1 MGQMVED
8 QRLPFGSEYKQGGV
22 QAANKGSLFHLDAIL
37 ELALTKRCILEERN
51 ARAYVSSHHSRNE
64 DAMSRL
70 EGKIAVITGS
80 NSGIGLASAK
90 RFVAEGAH
98 VYITGRRQD
107 ELDKA
112 VEAIGSGV
120 TAVQG
125 DVSNLEDLDRLFAKV
140 RSDHG
145 RIDVLFA
152 NAGLGALEPLGKITV
167 SSFDLV
173 FGANVK
179 GTIFTVQKGLPLMRD
194 GGSIIL
200 TGSTTASMGT
210 PAFSIYSASKA
221 AIRNLARS
229 WTLDLKGTGIRVN
242 VLSPGATATPG
253 LLNGLARTGR
263 KDAVIAGLIE
273 QTPLRRMADP
283 DDIADVALFLASDDS
298 RSMTASEIFA
308 DGGMAQI

>member
-1 MGQMVED
+1 M
-8 QRLPFGSEYKQGGV
+8 
-22 QAANKGSLFHLDAIL
+22 
-37 ELALTKRCILEERN
+37 
-51 ARAYVSSHHSRNE
+51 
-64 DAMSRL
+64 
-70 EGKIAVITGS
+70 
-80 NSGIGLASAK
+80 
-90 RFVAEGAH
+90 
-98 VYITGRRQD
+98 TGRRQE

-112 VEAIGSGV
+112 VQAIGTGV

-125 DVSNLEDLDRLFAKV
+125 DVSDLDALDRLFAKV
-140 RSDHG
+140 GSAHG

-152 NAGLGALEPLGKITV
+152 NAGLGALEPLGKITA

-173 FGANVK
+173 FGVNVK
-179 GTIFTVQKGLPLMRD
+179 GTIFTVQSPLMRD

-210 PAFSIYSASKA
+210 QAFSIYSASKA

-253 LLNGLARTGR
+253 LLRGLERTGQ
-263 KDAVIAGLIE
+263 KDAMIAGLIE
-273 QTPLRRMADP
+273 QSPLGRIAEP

-298 RSMTASEIFA
+298 RSMTGSEIFA
-308 DGGMAQI
+308 DGGLAQV